1 MTFDYIN
8 KGKVLDL
15 IAMQKRFE
23 TWWDNLSDK
32 ERDRVDKR
40 VRINPMK
47 EYPTFYEAR
56 WKYFRKHFDRG

>member
-23 TWWDNLSDK
+23 TWWNTLSDEAREK
-32 ERDRVDKR
+32 VDKC

-47 EYPTFYEAR
+47 EYPALYEAR
-56 WKYFRKHFDRG
+56 WKYFRNYFDRG

>member
-23 TWWDNLSDK
+23 TWWNALSDEAREK
-32 ERDRVDKR
+32 VDKC
-40 VRINPMK
+40 VHINPMK

-56 WKYFRKHFDRG
+56 WKYFRNYFDRG